1 MVRPLRLEFP
11 GALYHVI
18 SRGNERGPIFLD
30 DSDRTDF
37 LRYLGTAVR
46 KEAFLLH
53 AYCLMGNHYH
63 LLLETPEGKLSRG
76 MHWLNGQYAQR
87 FNARHE
93 RCGHLFEG
101 RFKAVIVEKESH
113 LLELQRYIVL
123 NPVRAGF
130 VERPEE
136 WKWSNYRATCGQA
149 SPPTWLEVSW
159 TLRQFGGATA
169 EARRAYIE
177 FVEAAI
183 GMSSVARRARN
194 EFYLGGNEFLKEI
207 AALIGSRSCDEE
219 IPVAQRTPIATD
231 LSTIEALVAHEWN
244 VSPGELR
251 RYRGGPAKI
260 AAIYLAR
267 KLTTLPAREV
277 GASFGVARGRVA
289 NVIAEVDRGRHGDM
303 RVRLS
308 RLMDHLLE
316 EGGRKTVKKTGH
328 KCHVET

>member
-11 GALYHVI
+11 GAVYHVI

-30 DSDRTDF
+30 ESDRTDF
-37 LRYLGTAVR
+37 LSYLGIAVR

-101 RFKAVIVEKESH
+101 RFKAVIIEKESH

-123 NPVRAGF
+123 NPVRACF
-130 VERPEE
+130 VERPEL

-149 SPPTWLEVSW
+149 SRPTWLEVSW
-159 TLRQFGGATA
+159 TLRQFGEPAA

-219 IPVAQRTPIATD
+219 IPAVQRTPIALD

-251 RYRGGPAKI
+251 RFRGGPAKI

-277 GASFGVARGRVA
+277 GAWFGVGRGRVA

-303 RVRLS
+303 RIHLS
-308 RLMDHLLE
+308 RLMDLLRDE
-316 EGGRKTVKKTGH
+316 GRKTVKKTGH
-328 KCHVET
+328 KCQVET